1 MTTPE
6 SGRSLRPPTAQSL
19 TQPVANDSG
28 TEPNSRQRT
37 QILRELVRVRRKAEA
52 ARLEAQASRLDA
64 SAERLESLLER
75 IDAGEAFTPEQL
87 REFGIED
94 TTSIDAS
101 TRAEDGP
108 CTAPEKTTAFLA
120 TLRQLSGGTA
130 TGDIDDTIDPP
141 QIRFESWQAIREAQS
156 RSCGAYVRHDQSH
169 HGIHPPRARWRTGS
183 EPSEHNEPSEQ
194 SDDADGTLEPP
205 PPEPTTA
212 SQSHEHEQIT
222 VKLAPPVD
230 SPPLVADRNDLA
242 VEEAGEME
250 EAGEVV
256 GAEQVIGADGSSDSL
271 PEETSDEPD
280 ALLPSPVV
288 LDEQPDAPLPRRQS
302 TAVITSVI
310 VHLVLLLCLAGF
322 TLTTVMPKDQIALAA
337 SAHESNEDVVET
349 FEIEMVQPES
359 MTTETAPDESA
370 VPLDPLGE
378 MKMVEVSTDALGS
391 MSPPAPNPGA
401 FSQNSAAASAAMKT
415 QPNDSASKMQFCGV
429 EGGGNHFVYLVD
441 SSGSMGDAF
450 ISARRA
456 LLESI
461 NMLTPEQRFYVIFF
475 DAECDYMRITR
486 ADQDESRSVQATP
499 ANKQRLQSWAMR
511 VEMDRG
517 MAPYEPLEYALQKLK
532 PDVIF
537 LLSDGEFP
545 QRIETL
551 LQSENKVTNLFGES
565 KPISIIHT
573 ISYHSREGEDRMRRI
588 AESNSGQ
595 YRHVPK
601 P

>member
-1 MTTPE
+1 MTTPK
-6 SGRSLRPPTAQSL
+6 SGRSLRPHNASPIA
-19 TQPVANDSG
+19 QPVANDSG
-28 TEPNSRQRT
+28 IEPNSRQRT
-37 QILRELVRVRRKAEA
+37 QILHELVRVRRKAEA

-87 REFGIED
+87 REFGIGD
-94 TTSIDAS
+94 ITSPDAP
-101 TRAEDGP
+101 TRAAQNP
-108 CTAPEKTTAFLA
+108 FTAPENLAASLA
-120 TLRQLSGGTA
+120 TPRQLSGERIA
-130 TGDIDDTIDPP
+130 ADIDDGIDPP
-141 QIRFESWQAIREAQS
+141 RIRFESWQEIREAQS
-156 RSCGAYVRHDQSH
+156 RSPDAYVRHDRPH
-169 HGIHPPRARWRTGS
+169 RGIHPHHSIHAPRARWRTD
-183 EPSEHNEPSEQ
+183 SEQ
-194 SDDADGTLEPP
+194 AEQSEKRDDADGTLELPSL
-205 PPEPTTA
+205 ELTTA
-212 SQSHEHEQIT
+212 SQSHEHEHEQMALT
-222 VKLAPPVD
+222 PAPPAD
-230 SPPLVADRNDLA
+230 PPPFVGGRNDRA
-242 VEEAGEME
+242 AEET
-250 EAGEVV
+250 GEVDE
-256 GAEQVIGADGSSDSL
+256 AEQANAADGASELL
-271 PEETSDEPD
+271 PEEAADEPD
-280 ALLPSPVV
+280 ALLSSPVV

-302 TAVITSVI
+302 TAFITSVI

-337 SAHESNEDVVET
+337 SADEPSEEAVET
-349 FEIEMVQPES
+349 FQIEMIQPES
-359 MTTETAPDESA
+359 MTSETAPDESA

-401 FSQNSAAASAAMKT
+401 FSQNAAAASSAMKT

-461 NMLTPEQRFYVIFF
+461 DMLTPEQRFYVIFF

-486 ADQDESRSVQATP
+486 ADQNESRSVQATP

-517 MAPYEPLEYALQKLK
+517 MAPYEPLEYALQTLK

-573 ISYHSREGEDRMRRI
+573 ISYHSREGEERMRRI

>member
-1 MTTPE
+1 MTTPK
-6 SGRSLRPPTAQSL
+6 SGRSLRPRTANSL
-19 TQPVANDSG
+19 TQTVANDSG
-28 TEPNSRQRT
+28 TRPNSSQRT
-37 QILRELVRVRRKAEA
+37 QILHELVRVRRKAEA

-75 IDAGEAFTPEQL
+75 IDAGEEFSPEQL
-87 REFGIED
+87 REFGIEE
-94 TTSIDAS
+94 TTSTES
-101 TRAEDGP
+101 RAQAAHIP
-108 CTAPEKTTAFLA
+108 FTVPENSAAFFA
-120 TLRQLSGGTA
+120 TLRQLSGERIA
-130 TGDIDDTIDPP
+130 DEIDVGLASPR
-141 QIRFESWQAIREAQS
+141 IRFESWQEIREAQS
-156 RSCGAYVRHDQSH
+156 RSPFAYVRHDRPH
-169 HGIHPPRARWRTGS
+169 DRIHPPQARWRTD
-183 EPSEHNEPSEQ
+183 SEQ
-194 SDDADGTLEPP
+194 TEQSEERDDADGSLESPS
-205 PPEPTTA
+205 PEPTTA
-212 SQSHEHEQIT
+212 SHEHEHEHEKIA
-222 VKLAPPVD
+222 LAPAPPVD
-230 SPPLVADRNDLA
+230 PPPFVAGRNDRA
-242 VEEAGEME
+242 TEEG
-250 EAGEVV
+250 GEVDE
-256 GAEQVIGADGSSDSL
+256 AERVNAAGGSSESL
-271 PEETSDEPD
+271 PEADADDPD

-302 TAVITSVI
+302 TAVIISVI
-310 VHLVLLLCLAGF
+310 VHLFLLLCLAGF

-337 SAHESNEDVVET
+337 SADEPSEEAVET
-349 FEIEMVQPES
+349 FQIEMVQPES
-359 MTTETAPDESA
+359 ITSETAPDESA

-401 FSQNSAAASAAMKT
+401 FSQNAAGASSAMKT

-461 NMLTPEQRFYVIFF
+461 DMLTPEQRFYVIFF

-486 ADQDESRSVQATP
+486 ADQNESRSVQATP

-517 MAPYEPLEYALQKLK
+517 MAPYEPLEYALQTLK

-573 ISYHSREGEDRMRRI
+573 ISYHSREGEERMRRI